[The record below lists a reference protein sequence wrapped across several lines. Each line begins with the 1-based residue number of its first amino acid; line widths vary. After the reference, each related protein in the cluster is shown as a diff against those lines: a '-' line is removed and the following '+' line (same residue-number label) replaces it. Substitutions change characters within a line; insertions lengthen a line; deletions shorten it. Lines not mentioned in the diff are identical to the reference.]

1 MKLKRIL
8 SVVLVVAMM
17 SFVLVG
23 CTSEPDAPEAPDAA
37 ETPDA
42 PEAPE
47 KIVWKFGHLSNDE
60 HLWNQTALKFAEL
73 VAEKTDGQMEI
84 KVYPNEQLGN
94 EMDMITAIQTGT
106 ADMTISGESLQN
118 WAPKAAMLAIP
129 YAITSTEH
137 MDKVINGELGAE
149 IEAQITEKVGLIP
162 LYYHKRAPR
171 NLTTNFAVRTP
182 EDVKGLKMRVPNV
195 PIFVDAWSAAGANP
209 QAMAFSEVFTGLQ
222 QGVIGAQENPYD
234 LIVSAS
240 FYEVQDFVNETEH
253 VSSWIY
259 VLVGEDQFNA
269 LTPEL
274 QAAVKEAATEAEAWG
289 QAEFEATA
297 AAYKQKCIDEGMTII
312 EDVDKVAFQ
321 EIMMPAVQKSLSE
334 EQIDLLDRIIEAGR

>member
-1 MKLKRIL
+1 MKRFL
-8 SVVLVVAMM
+8 SVLLVVALM
-17 SFVLVG
+17 SFAFVG
-23 CTSEPDAPEAPDAA
+23 CSSEPEAPETPDAA
-37 ETPDA
+37 ETPET
-42 PEAPE
+42 PEEPE
-47 KIVWKFGHLSNDE
+47 KIVWKFGHLSNDD

-73 VAEKTDGQMEI
+73 VAEKTDGIIEV
-84 KVYPNEQLGN
+84 KVYPNEALGN

-106 ADMTISGESLQN
+106 ADMTITGESLQN

-129 YAITSTEH
+129 YAITSAEH
-137 MDKVINGELGAE
+137 MDTVINGELGAE

-162 LYYHKRAPR
+162 LYHHKRAPR

-182 EDVKGLKMRVPNV
+182 ADVEGLKMRVPNV

-240 FYEVQDFVNETEH
+240 FFEVQDFVNETEH

-259 VLVGEDQFNA
+259 VVVGEDQFNS

-274 QAAVKEAATEAEAWG
+274 QVAVEEAAAEAEAWG

-321 EIMMPAVQKSLSE
+321 EIMMPAVQESLDD
-334 EQIDLLDRIIEAGR
+334 EQIDLLNRIVEAGR

>member
-1 MKLKRIL
+1 MKKLL
-8 SVVLVVAMM
+8 TLVLIMALMTITM
-17 SFVLVG
+17 VG
-23 CTSEPDAPEAPDAA
+23 CASKPAEATAEPA
-37 ETPDA
+37 ETTEVATEPVA
-42 PEAPE
+42 E
-47 KIVWKFGHLSNDE
+47 KIVWKFGHLSNED
-60 HLWNQTALKFAEL
+60 HLWNLTAEKFAAL
-73 VAEKTDGQMEI
+73 VAEKTEGQIEI

-94 EMDMITAIQTGT
+94 EMDTITGIQTGT
-106 ADMTISGESLQN
+106 ADLTITGESLQN

-129 YAITSTEH
+129 YAITSKEH
-137 MDKVINGELGAE
+137 METIINGEIGDE

-162 LYYHKRAPR
+162 LYHHKRAPR
-171 NLTTNFAVRTP
+171 NLTSNMAVRVP
-182 EDVKGLKMRVPNV
+182 ADVKGLKMRVPNV

-259 VLVGEDQFNA
+259 VVVGEEQFNS

-274 QAAVKEAATEAEAWG
+274 QEAVKAAAMESEAWA
-289 QAEFEATA
+289 QSEFEATA
-297 AAYKQKCIDEGMTII
+297 AEYKQKCIDEGMTIV
-312 EDVDKVAFQ
+312 EDVDKAAFQ
-321 EIMMPAVQKSLSE
+321 EVMMPAVKKSLSE
-334 EQIDLLDRIIEAGR
+334 EQVDILNRMVEAGK